1 MPNFPATL
9 PTAQPDATS
18 LLNNNFVA
26 NGGSNL
32 TPFDRLT
39 NLEQIVANLLTDP
52 PTQGGT
58 AGGALSVATLRKRV
72 SAIADNTSTLILT
85 ISVPNVLASGMVRVR
100 IVGIAGASGAIGA
113 GEDVTAVSYDIAFA
127 RTAGVAVGATAS
139 SAYGSAAAVV
149 TGAGTMTTVAAVALT
164 GEGVTV
170 TNTIKV
176 NVTIDQSSTST
187 LHTCM
192 VLAECFNNL
201 AGGATIS

>member
-18 LLNNNFVA
+18 LLNNNFIA
-26 NGGSNL
+26 NGGTNL

-39 NLEQIVANLLTDP
+39 NLEQIVGNLLTDP
-52 PTQGGT
+52 ATQGGT
-58 AGGALSVATLRKRV
+58 PGGALSVATLRKRV
-72 SAIADNTSTLILT
+72 SAIADNVATLVLT
-85 ISVPNVLASGMVRVR
+85 ITVPNVLASGVVRVR

-113 GEDVTAVSYDIAFA
+113 GEDVTAVSYDISFA
-127 RTAGVAVGATAS
+127 RTVGVAVGATAS
-139 SAYGSAAAVV
+139 TAYGSAAAVV
-149 TGAGTMTTVAAVALT
+149 VGAGTMTTVAAITLT
-164 GEGVTV
+164 GEGVGA
-170 TNTIKV
+170 TNTIQVKA
-176 NVTIDQSSTST
+176 TIDQSSTST